1 MIKLIQGILDFF
13 YPLFNRI
20 LDKQT
25 FYYAACGGG
34 NLVLSWILFFL
45 FYNILLD
52 KQTIHLHFF
61 EDLGITTK
69 AVSAYTFS
77 AFLCFILSFFI
88 GFLLM
93 KYVVFTSSKL
103 KGRIQLFRYGLSA
116 LVSSFLSWVLLKI
129 QIDVFDF
136 FPSIANVISS
146 SIVVLVSFLIQ
157 RYFTFK

>member
-1 MIKLIQGILDFF
+1 MIKLIQNILDFL
-13 YPLFNRI
+13 YPLFKRF

-34 NLVLSWILFFL
+34 NLILSWILFFV
-45 FYNILLD
+45 FYNIVLE
-52 KQTIHLHFF
+52 KRII
-61 EDLGITTK
+61 DLYFLNSFGLENY
-69 AVSAYTFS
+69 ALSAYTLS
-77 AFLCFILSFFI
+77 AFICFVISFFV

-103 KGRIQLFRYGLSA
+103 KGRIQLFRYGLSG

-129 QIDVFDF
+129 QIDSLGV
-136 FPSIANVISS
+136 FPSVANVIAS
-146 SIVVLVSFLIQ
+146 SIVVIVSFLIQ